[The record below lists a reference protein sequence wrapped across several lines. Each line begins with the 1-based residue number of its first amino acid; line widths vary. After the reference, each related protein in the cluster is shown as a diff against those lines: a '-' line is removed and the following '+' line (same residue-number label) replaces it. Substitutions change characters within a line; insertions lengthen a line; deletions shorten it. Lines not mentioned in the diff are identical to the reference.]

1 MEETQEIKK
10 PTIQERIHAR
20 VQEILEPV
28 ETWLEKYIDHPD
40 RFNPDTIKLVDLF
53 KKLNVGGVHA
63 RKIIE
68 QYEPAYKEFKDVLE
82 LRKKNLKFGDLDSEE
97 DVDSEDRQLL
107 ESYEDMSED
116 VIQKGIKAYDNIFQ
130 ACDYMIGIANANRK
144 PRKKKEKSP
153 EQQVSKMQY
162 KKEDAELNLKSID
175 PAEIIYAEAL
185 WVYNVKTRKLGKYVA
200 RTLDPRG
207 MNRPGTGLTVKG
219 TSIKG
224 FDEENSI
231 QKTLRK
237 PEQQLKE
244 FADSG
249 PKKVLEF
256 YDAIKTMG
264 VKLNGRINNE
274 VILLRAVR

>member
-68 QYEPAYKEFKDVLE
+68 QYEPTYKEFKDVLE

-97 DVDSEDRQLL
+97 DTDSEDRQLL
-107 ESYEDMSED
+107 ESYEDMSDD

-162 KKEDAELNLKSID
+162 KKEDADLNLKSID
-175 PAEIIYAEAL
+175 PTEIIYAEAL

-237 PEQQLKE
+237 PEEQLKE
-244 FADSG
+244 FANSG

>member
-1 MEETQEIKK
+1 MEEIQETKK

-68 QYEPAYKEFKDVLE
+68 QYEPTYKEFKDVLE

-162 KKEDAELNLKSID
+162 KKEDADLNLKSID

>member
-1 MEETQEIKK
+1 MEETQEIKR
-10 PTIQERIHAR
+10 PTIQERIKKR
-20 VQEILEPV
+20 VHEILEPI
-28 ETWLEKYIDHPD
+28 EDWLDRYLTHPD
-40 RFNPDTIKLVDLF
+40 KFNPDKFKLIDVF
-53 KKLNVGGVHA
+53 KKQQVGGVHA
-63 RKIIE
+63 RKIME
-68 QYEPAYKEFKDVLE
+68 MYEPQYEEYKELLT
-82 LRKKNLKFGDLDSEE
+82 LRSKNLKFKEITEEE
-97 DVDSEDRQLL
+97 DHDSDDRQLL
-107 ESYEDMSED
+107 ESYEGVDDET
-116 VIQKGIKAYDNIFQ
+116 IQKGIRAYDNIFE
-130 ACDYMIGIANANRK
+130 ACDRMIDIANANRK

-153 EQQVSKMQY
+153 EQLVSKMQF
-162 KKEDAELNLKSID
+162 KQQDEKMGLTSIN
-175 PAEIIYAEAL
+175 PAEIIYAEQL
-185 WVYNVKTRKLGKYVA
+185 WVYNVKTRKLGHYIAK
-200 RTLDPRG
+200 TLDPRG

-256 YDAIKTMG
+256 YDAIKTIG
-264 VKLNGRINNE
+264 VKLNGRVNNE

>member
-1 MEETQEIKK
+1 MEETQEIKR
-10 PTIQERIHAR
+10 PTIQERIHKR
-20 VQEILEPV
+20 VQEILEPI
-28 ETWLEKYIDHPD
+28 EDWLDRYLTHPD
-40 RFNPDTIKLVDLF
+40 KFNPDKFKLIDIF

-68 QYEPAYKEFKDVLE
+68 QYEPQYQEYKELLT
-82 LRKKNLKFGDLDSEE
+82 LRSKNLKFKEITDEE
-97 DVDSEDRQLL
+97 DHDSDDRQLL
-107 ESYEDMSED
+107 ESYEDVDDET
-116 VIQKGIKAYDNIFQ
+116 IQKGIRAYDNIFE
-130 ACDYMIGIANANRK
+130 ACDRMIDIANANRK

-153 EQQVSKMQY
+153 EKLVAKLQY
-162 KKEDAELNLKSID
+162 KKQDEKLQVQSID
-175 PAEIIYAEAL
+175 PTEIIYAEAL
-185 WVYNVKTRKLGKYVA
+185 WVYNTKTRKLGHYKA
-200 RTLDPRG
+200 KTLDPRG
-207 MNRPGTGLTVKG
+207 MNRPGTGLMVKG

-237 PEQQLKE
+237 PEEQLKE
-244 FADSG
+244 FANSG

-264 VKLNGRINNE
+264 VKMNGRINSE

>member
-1 MEETQEIKK
+1 MEETQEIKR
-10 PTIQERIHAR
+10 PTIQERIKKR
-20 VQEILEPV
+20 VHEILEPI
-28 ETWLEKYIDHPD
+28 EDWLDRYLTHPD
-40 RFNPDTIKLVDLF
+40 KFNPDKFKLIDIF
-53 KKLNVGGVHA
+53 KKQQVGGVHA
-63 RKIIE
+63 RKIME
-68 QYEPAYKEFKDVLE
+68 MYEPQYQEYKELLT
-82 LRKKNLKFGDLDSEE
+82 LRSKNLKFKEITEEE
-97 DVDSEDRQLL
+97 DHDSDDRQLL
-107 ESYEDMSED
+107 ESYEGVDDET
-116 VIQKGIKAYDNIFQ
+116 IQKGIRAYDNIFE
-130 ACDYMIGIANANRK
+130 ACDRMIDIANANRK

-153 EQQVSKMQY
+153 EQLVAKMQF
-162 KKEDAELNLKSID
+162 KQQDEKMGLNSIN
-175 PAEIIYAEAL
+175 PAEIIYAEQL
-185 WVYNVKTRKLGKYVA
+185 WVYNVKTRKLGHYIAK
-200 RTLDPRG
+200 TLDPRG

-256 YDAIKTMG
+256 YDAIKTIG
-264 VKLNGRINNE
+264 VKLNGRVNNE

>member
-68 QYEPAYKEFKDVLE
+68 QYEPTYKEFKDVLE

-107 ESYEDMSED
+107 ESYEDVSED

-185 WVYNVKTRKLGKYVA
+185 WVYNIKTRKLGKYVA

>member
-1 MEETQEIKK
+1 MEEKQEIKK
-10 PTIQERIHAR
+10 PTIQERIRKR
-20 VQEILEPV
+20 VHEILEPIEV
-28 ETWLEKYIDHPD
+28 WLDRCITHPD
-40 RFNPDTIKLVDLF
+40 NFNPDKFKLVDVF
-53 KKLNVGGVHA
+53 KKQQVGGVHA
-63 RKIIE
+63 RKIME
-68 QYEPAYKEFKDVLE
+68 LYEPQYKEYKDLLS
-82 LRKKNLKFGDLDSEE
+82 LRAKNLTFKELNDEE
-97 DVDSEDRQLL
+97 DHDSDERQLL
-107 ESYEDMSED
+107 ESYDDLGNEN
-116 VIQKGIKAYDNIFQ
+116 IQKVIKAYDNIFE
-130 ACDYMIGIANANRK
+130 ACDRMITIANANRK
-144 PRKKKEKSP
+144 PRKRKEISP
-153 EQQVSKMQY
+153 DKMVSKLQF
-162 KKEDAELNLKSID
+162 KKEDTEAGLTSID
-175 PAEIIYAEAL
+175 PTEIVYAEAL
-185 WVYNVKTRKLGKYVA
+185 WVYNIKTRKLGKYVA
-200 RTLDPRG
+200 KTLDPRG

-264 VKLNGRINNE
+264 VKLNGRINPE

>member
-1 MEETQEIKK
+1 MEETQEIKR
-10 PTIQERIHAR
+10 PTIQERIHKR
-20 VQEILEPV
+20 VQEILEPI
-28 ETWLEKYIDHPD
+28 EDWLDRYLTHPD
-40 RFNPDTIKLVDLF
+40 KFNPDKFKLIDIF

-68 QYEPAYKEFKDVLE
+68 QYEPQYQEYKELLT
-82 LRKKNLKFGDLDSEE
+82 LRSKNLKFKEITDEE
-97 DVDSEDRQLL
+97 DHDSDDRQLL
-107 ESYEDMSED
+107 ESYEDVDDET
-116 VIQKGIKAYDNIFQ
+116 IQKGIRAYDNIFE
-130 ACDYMIGIANANRK
+130 ACDRMIDIANANRK

-153 EQQVSKMQY
+153 EKLVAKLQY
-162 KKEDAELNLKSID
+162 KKQDEKLQVQSID
-175 PAEIIYAEAL
+175 PTEIIYAEAL
-185 WVYNVKTRKLGKYVA
+185 WVYNTKTRKLGHYKA
-200 RTLDPRG
+200 KTLDPRG
-207 MNRPGTGLTVKG
+207 MNRPGTGLMVKG

-237 PEQQLKE
+237 PEEQLKE
-244 FADSG
+244 FANSG

-264 VKLNGRINNE
+264 VKLNGRVNEE